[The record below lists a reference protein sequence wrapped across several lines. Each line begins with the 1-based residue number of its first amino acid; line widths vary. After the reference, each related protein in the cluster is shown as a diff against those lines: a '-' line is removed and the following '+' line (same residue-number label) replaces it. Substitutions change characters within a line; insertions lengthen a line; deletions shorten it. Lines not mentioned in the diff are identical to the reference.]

1 MPIPHRAPGSLLRE
15 PAHSTL
21 LPPNEGPAGSTGY
34 VYLIAA
40 VAALGGLLFGFDTA
54 IINGALVFLK
64 KDFGLNDAQ
73 TELAAS
79 SILFGAVAGAALA
92 GWLTDRYGRRRVL
105 FGAAA
110 LFMVSALGA
119 AVPRTLAEFVVA
131 RLAGGLAIGVASL
144 LAPLYIAE
152 IAPARIRGQLVTLNQ
167 LAIVTGIL
175 LAYVVSYYLA
185 DLGLVAWR
193 WMFASAAVPSLLF
206 MLALLFVPESPRWLL
221 GQGRAAEA
229 LGTLTRLN
237 GPVAAAAEAAG
248 IQAALAAERGAD
260 TRLSQPRLRRP
271 LGIAVALAVLQQI
284 TGINTILYYGS
295 IIFTE
300 HSGQSAASAIGANA
314 LIGGINFV
322 GTVAAL
328 LIIDKIGR
336 KPLLLVASGGM
347 ALALGALTV
356 ALAQHAAGPWLLGLI
371 LLYVA
376 CFAVGLGPGVWVVI
390 AEIFPNAMRGRAG
403 SLATVALWAACT
415 LITFTFLSLVKIMG
429 IAGAFGLYAVLSVFT
444 FLFVWR
450 AVPETKGRTLEEIE
464 RDWA

>member
-1 MPIPHRAPGSLLRE
+1 MLSPTASARSRPEAAAAP
-15 PAHSTL
+15 P
-21 LPPNEGPAGSTGY
+21 PAGPGY

-64 KDFGLNDAQ
+64 KDFGLSDGQ

-92 GWLTDRYGRRRVL
+92 GWLTDRYGRRRLL

-110 LFMVSALGA
+110 LFTASALAA
-119 AVPRTLAEFVVA
+119 AVPRTLAEFVAA
-131 RLAGGLAIGVASL
+131 RFAGGLAIGVASL
-144 LAPLYIAE
+144 LVPLYIAE

-175 LAYVVSYYLA
+175 LAYVASYYLA
-185 DLGLVAWR
+185 GLGLGAWR
-193 WMFASAAVPSLLF
+193 WMFAAAAVPSLLF
-206 MLALLFVPESPRWLL
+206 MLTLLLVPESPRWLL
-221 GQGRAAEA
+221 GRCRAAEA

-237 GPVAAAAEAAG
+237 GPVAAAAEAAE
-248 IQAALAAERGAD
+248 IQAALADEQGAAA
-260 TRLSQPRLRRP
+260 RLSQPRLRRP
-271 LGIAVALAVLQQI
+271 LRIAVVLAVLQQI

-295 IIFTE
+295 LIFTE

-314 LIGGINFV
+314 LIGGINFA
-322 GTVAAL
+322 GTIVAL
-328 LIIDKIGR
+328 FVIDRVGR

-347 ALALGALTV
+347 ALALGALV
-356 ALAQHAAGPWLLGLI
+356 LALQLHAPGPWLLGLI
-371 LLYVA
+371 MLYVA

-390 AEIFPNAMRGRAG
+390 TEIFPNAVRGRAAA
-403 SLATVALWAACT
+403 LATVALWVACT
-415 LITFTFLSLVKIMG
+415 AISFTFLSLVKTAG
-429 IAGAFGLYAVLSVFT
+429 LAGAFGLYALLSAFT
-444 FLFVWR
+444 FGFVWR

-464 RDWA
+464 RGWQ

>member
-1 MPIPHRAPGSLLRE
+1 MPSQTASARSRPEAAAAP
-15 PAHSTL
+15 P
-21 LPPNEGPAGSTGY
+21 PAGPGY

-64 KDFGLNDAQ
+64 KDFGLSDGQ

-92 GWLTDRYGRRRVL
+92 GWLTDRYGRRRLL

-110 LFMVSALGA
+110 LFTASALAA
-119 AVPRTLAEFVVA
+119 AVPRTLAEFVAA
-131 RLAGGLAIGVASL
+131 RFAGGLAIGVASL
-144 LAPLYIAE
+144 LVPLYIAE

-175 LAYVVSYYLA
+175 LAYVASYYLA
-185 DLGLVAWR
+185 GLGLGAWR
-193 WMFASAAVPSLLF
+193 WMFAAAAVPSLLF
-206 MLALLFVPESPRWLL
+206 MLTLLLVPESPRWLL
-221 GQGRAAEA
+221 GRGRAAEA

-237 GPVAAAAEAAG
+237 GPVAAAAEAAE
-248 IQAALAAERGAD
+248 IQAALADEQGAAA
-260 TRLSQPRLRRP
+260 RLSQPRLRRP
-271 LGIAVALAVLQQI
+271 LRIAVVLAVLQQI

-295 IIFTE
+295 LIFTE

-314 LIGGINFV
+314 LIGGINFA
-322 GTVAAL
+322 GTIVAL
-328 LIIDKIGR
+328 FVIDRVGR

-347 ALALGALTV
+347 ALALGALV
-356 ALAQHAAGPWLLGLI
+356 LALQLHAPGPWLLGLI
-371 LLYVA
+371 MLYVA

-390 AEIFPNAMRGRAG
+390 TEIFPNAVRGRAAA
-403 SLATVALWAACT
+403 LATVALWVACT
-415 LITFTFLSLVKIMG
+415 AISFTFLSLVKTAG
-429 IAGAFGLYAVLSVFT
+429 LAGAFGLYALLSAFT
-444 FLFVWR
+444 FGFVWR

-464 RDWA
+464 RGWQ

>member
-1 MPIPHRAPGSLLRE
+1 MPPHASPSPIPRE
-15 PAHSTL
+15 PSAGPHTPDANST
-21 LPPNEGPAGSTGY
+21 GKAGY
-34 VYLIAA
+34 VYLIAV

-54 IINGALVFLK
+54 IINGALIFLK
-64 KDFGLNDAQ
+64 KDFNLTDSQ

-92 GWLTDRYGRRRVL
+92 GWLTDRYGRRRLL

-110 LFMVSALGA
+110 LFTLSALAA
-119 AVPRTLAEFVVA
+119 AVPRTLTEFVVA

-144 LAPLYIAE
+144 LVPLYIAE

-175 LAYVVSYYLA
+175 LAYVASYYLA
-185 DLGLVAWR
+185 DLGVASWR
-193 WMFASAAVPSLLF
+193 WMFASAALPSVLF
-206 MLALLFVPESPRWLL
+206 MVTLLLVPESPRWLL
-221 GQGRAAEA
+221 GRGRDAEA

-237 GPVAAAAEAAG
+237 GPVAAATEAAE
-248 IQAALAAERGAD
+248 IQAALVAERGEEAN
-260 TRLSQPRLRRP
+260 LYQPRLRQP
-271 LGIAVALAVLQQI
+271 LRIAVVLAVLQQI

-314 LIGGINFV
+314 LIGGINFA
-322 GTVAAL
+322 GTIVAL
-328 LIIDKIGR
+328 FIIDRVGR

-347 ALALGALTV
+347 ALALGALVV
-356 ALAQHAAGPWLLGLI
+356 ALQLHAPGPWLLGLI
-371 LLYVA
+371 MLYVA

-390 AEIFPNAMRGRAG
+390 TEIFPNAVRGRAA
-403 SLATVALWAACT
+403 SLATVALWIACT
-415 LITFTFLSLVKIMG
+415 FISFTFLSLVKAAG
-429 IAGAFGLYAVLSVFT
+429 LSGAFGLYAVLSALT
-444 FLFVWR
+444 FGFVWR

-464 RDWA
+464 RSWQ